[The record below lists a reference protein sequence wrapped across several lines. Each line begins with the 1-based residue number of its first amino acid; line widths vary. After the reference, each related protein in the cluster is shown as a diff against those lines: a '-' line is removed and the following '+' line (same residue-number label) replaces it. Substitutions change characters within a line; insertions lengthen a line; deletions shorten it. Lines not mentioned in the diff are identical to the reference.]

1 MHIIKLLNNSIRKI
15 PTWLVYIILSIPAL
29 YYTMALLS
37 NQLGPDPIR
46 SYERIMGQYGIKLL
60 VIVLVISPLR
70 DISNINFNKF
80 RRLIGVMS
88 FIYICLHFLSYLILD
103 QSLSIVELWNDI
115 IKRPYITLGII
126 SAFFMLLLAIT
137 SNNFSIR
144 TLGVIRWKKLHKFVY
159 IIGIGGGLHFLLLTK
174 TWQIEPIIYCT
185 LIASLLFYRIIKFI
199 KN

>member
-1 MHIIKLLNNSIRKI
+1 
-15 PTWLVYIILSIPAL
+15 
-29 YYTMALLS
+29 
-37 NQLGPDPIR
+37 
-46 SYERIMGQYGIKLL
+46 MGQYGIKLL

-126 SAFFMLLLAIT
+126 SAFFML
-137 SNNFSIR
+137 SI
-144 TLGVIRWKKLHKFVY
+144 
-159 IIGIGGGLHFLLLTK
+159 
-174 TWQIEPIIYCT
+174 
-185 LIASLLFYRIIKFI
+185 S
-199 KN
+199 